1 MAPCDDLCVTVYCDD
16 VTQVIGQQRTAN
28 ATHNDSEPM
37 VLGDNQIYQII
48 YSNILYYPV
57 MYLMPLASL
66 AYLNVKLI
74 SALNAIRRRTTT
86 TSAAASRLRQRKRRK
101 DDHITHGVA
110 KTTTSRTV
118 SRRRPYHAA

>member
-1 MAPCDDLCVTVYCDD
+1 MYWCVGMM
-16 VTQVIGQQRTAN
+16 QVIGQQRAIN
-28 ATHNDSEPM
+28 ATHNNSELAVDSDEDAGEPL

-74 SALNAIRRRTTT
+74 SALNAIRKRTTT
-86 TSAAASRLRQRKRRK
+86 MSAAASKQRQKKRRK
-101 DDHITHGVA
+101 DDHITQC
-110 KTTTSRTV
+110 TV
-118 SRRRPYHAA
+118 RLVHSTPTELS